1 MKIGTGKVIRV
12 STNLVRVMKDYYRLV
27 LLISLFIAG
36 MLIGAL
42 TFKNSGSNISTLLTD
57 MVIKQ
62 SAERTSQAAIVT
74 FINSLLVNAAFVGI
88 AFTMGMCCIGTPFIG
103 LLPLIKGLGLG
114 MVAGYFYNNDV
125 AGILYYLLIILP
137 GAVISTVALIISC
150 GESIRMSGEMLKVVS
165 SKKSASP
172 DGIKTYMSRYII
184 IVVLILISSV
194 MDMFL
199 TKAFS
204 FLF

>member
-125 AGILYYLLIILP
+125 AGILYYLL
-137 GAVISTVALIISC
+137 
-150 GESIRMSGEMLKVVS
+150 
-165 SKKSASP
+165 
-172 DGIKTYMSRYII
+172 
-184 IVVLILISSV
+184 
-194 MDMFL
+194 
-199 TKAFS
+199 
-204 FLF
+204 